1 MFILRKL
8 NKKKTASFIFIVP
21 VLLIFF
27 ASSWA
32 AGSVLPETREPRK
45 LELVSGKS
53 IILRTSEPIKRISVG
68 VPMIADFVIISPHEI
83 YILGNI
89 TGITTLT
96 LWQNKKI
103 FSIYDLEVAYDISRL
118 KQKLQEVLPNEKNLR
133 VFATQDSITLSGTV
147 SSTANLSQ
155 AVALADAYAGYVIK
169 VEEQEDSKVEGK
181 VTKIKWAREARKV
194 CNFLEV
200 GGVHQVM
207 LEVRVAEMSKS
218 VINNLGINFSYLRGG
233 DLGLSMVGG
242 LMQLG
247 NSTESTLELL
257 VSPAVNA
264 LFRFH
269 KGGATWTG
277 FIDAL
282 KKDGLVKILA
292 EPTLIALSG
301 QTANFLA
308 GGEYPVPIP
317 SKDGD
322 NIAIE
327 YKAFGVM
334 LSFTPT
340 VLSEDKISIKVAP
353 EVSELDFSTALSI
366 SGYVVPG
373 LSTRRA
379 MTVVELADGQS
390 FAIAGL
396 LKETVR
402 DSMSKFPLLGDI
414 PVLGALFR
422 SRAFQKNET
431 ELIIIVTPHLVK
443 PLDPEKQT
451 LPTDFYIEPDDT
463 EIYLLGLMEG
473 WEKNQ
478 PSTTV
483 MGELDG
489 EFGHGMP
496 YPD

>member
-1 MFILRKL
+1 MIPMFLSKEFAKRRSVSIIIMYVLSL
-8 NKKKTASFIFIVP
+8 
-21 VLLIFF
+21 VLLGLVFSAI
-27 ASSWA
+27 SRA
-32 AGSVLPETREPRK
+32 ADSVPPKIEK
-45 LELVSGKS
+45 LKKLHAVVGKS
-53 IILRTSEPIKRISVG
+53 IILKSPKPVKRVS
-68 VPMIADFVIISPHEI
+68 IADPEIAAIVLLPPNAI
-83 YILGNI
+83 YITGKAA
-89 TGITTLT
+89 GITNLT
-96 LWQNKKI
+96 LWQNEKI
-103 FSIYDLEVAYDISRL
+103 SVSYDIEVDYDISRL
-118 KQKLQEVLPNEKNLR
+118 KQRLHEILPLEKEIH
-133 VFATQDSITLSGTV
+133 VIATHDSITLSGRI
-147 SSTANLSQ
+147 SSAANLSQ
-155 AVALADAYAGYVIK
+155 AMALAEAYAPKGNV
-169 VEEQEDSKVEGK
+169 
-181 VTKIKWAREARKV
+181 R
-194 CNFLEV
+194 NLLEV

-207 LEVRVAEMSKS
+207 LEVRIAEMSKS
-218 VINNLGINFSYLRGG
+218 VIKNLGINFMYARGG
-233 DLGLSMVGG
+233 DLGLSLLGG
-242 LMQLG
+242 LVQLG
-247 NSTESTLELL
+247 DSTNTTLELL

-264 LFRFH
+264 LFSFN
-269 KGGATWTG
+269 KGSANWSG
-277 FIDAL
+277 FVDAL
-282 KKDGLVKILA
+282 KEDGLIKILA

-301 QTANFLA
+301 QNANFLA

-317 SKDGD
+317 SQDG
-322 NIAIE
+322 IGIE
-327 YKAFGVM
+327 YKPFGVT

-353 EVSELDFSTALSI
+353 EVSELDFSIALQI
-366 SGYVVPG
+366 GGYIVPG

-379 MTVVELADGQS
+379 STVVELADGQS

-443 PLDPEKQT
+443 PLDSAKQT

-473 WEKNQ
+473 REKNR
-478 PSTTV
+478 PLTV
-483 MGELDG
+483 RGELDG

>member
-1 MFILRKL
+1 MFILRKP
-8 NKKKTASFIFIVP
+8 NKKKTAFFILIALVF
-21 VLLIFF
+21 LIFS
-27 ASSWA
+27 AGSWA
-32 AGSVLPETREPRK
+32 AGSVLPKTREAQK
-45 LELVSGKS
+45 LVIVSGKS
-53 IILRTSEPIKRISVG
+53 IILRTSEPIKRASVG
-68 VPMIADFVIISPHEI
+68 VPMIADFVILSPHEI

-89 TGITTLT
+89 TGCTTLT

-103 FSIYDLEVAYDISRL
+103 LAIYDLEVAYDISRL

-155 AVALADAYAGYVIK
+155 AVALAEAYAGYVIK
-169 VEEQEDSKVEGK
+169 VEEEEDSKAQGK
-181 VTKIKWAREARKV
+181 VTKVEWARELRKV

-200 GGVHQVM
+200 AGVHQVM

-218 VINNLGINFSYLRGG
+218 VINKLGINFSYTRGG
-233 DLGLSMVGG
+233 DLGLSLLGG
-242 LMQLG
+242 LVQLDEL
-247 NSTESTLELL
+247 TDTTLDLL

-264 LFRFH
+264 LFRFD

-277 FIDAL
+277 FVDAL
-282 KKDGLVKILA
+282 KEDGLVKILA

-317 SKDGD
+317 SEDG
-322 NIAIE
+322 IAIQF
-327 YKAFGVM
+327 KPFGVT
-334 LSFTPT
+334 LSFSPT

-353 EVSELDFSTALSI
+353 EVSELDFSIALQVG
-366 SGYVVPG
+366 GYTVPG

-396 LKETVR
+396 LKETIR

-431 ELIIIVTPHLVK
+431 ELIIIITPHLVK
-443 PLDPEKQT
+443 PLDPAKQT

-463 EIYLLGLMEG
+463 EIYLLGLMQG

-478 PSTTV
+478 PSSV
-483 MGELDG
+483 RGELDG

>member
-1 MFILRKL
+1 MIPMFLSKEFAKRKSISIIIMYALSLVLLGLVFSAISRAADFEVIETDKAKKLQLVVGKTIILKSIKL
-8 NKKKTASFIFIVP
+8 VNRVSIADPKIATVVQSCVSPNEIHIIGKTA
-21 VLLIFF
+21 
-27 ASSWA
+27 
-32 AGSVLPETREPRK
+32 
-45 LELVSGKS
+45 
-53 IILRTSEPIKRISVG
+53 
-68 VPMIADFVIISPHEI
+68 
-83 YILGNI
+83 
-89 TGITTLT
+89 GITNLT

-103 FSIYDLEVAYDISRL
+103 FAIYDLDVDYDISRL
-118 KQKLQEVLPNEKNLR
+118 KQKLHEILPLEKEIR
-133 VFATQDSITLSGTV
+133 VIATHDSITLSGRI
-147 SSTANLSQ
+147 SSAANLSQ
-155 AVALADAYAGYVIK
+155 AMALTEAYAPKGNV
-169 VEEQEDSKVEGK
+169 
-181 VTKIKWAREARKV
+181 R
-194 CNFLEV
+194 NLLEV

-207 LEVRVAEMSKS
+207 LEVRIAEMSKS
-218 VINNLGINFSYLRGG
+218 VIKNLGINFMYARGG
-233 DLGLSMVGG
+233 DLGLSLLGG
-242 LMQLG
+242 LVQLG
-247 NSTESTLELL
+247 DSTDTTLELL

-264 LFRFH
+264 LFSFN
-269 KGGATWTG
+269 KGSANWSG
-277 FIDAL
+277 FVDAL
-282 KKDGLVKILA
+282 KEDGLVKILA

-301 QTANFLA
+301 QNANFLA

-317 SKDGD
+317 SEDG
-322 NIAIE
+322 IAIE
-327 YKAFGVM
+327 YKPFGVT

-353 EVSELDFSTALSI
+353 EVSELDFSIALQVG
-366 SGYVVPG
+366 GYIVPG

-379 MTVVELADGQS
+379 STVVELADGQS

-443 PLDPEKQT
+443 PLDSAKQT

-483 MGELDG
+483 RGELDG

>member
-8 NKKKTASFIFIVP
+8 NKKKTASFILIAL
-21 VLLIFF
+21 VLLIFS
-27 ASSWA
+27 ARSWA
-32 AGSVLPETREPRK
+32 AGSVLPETLEPRK
-45 LELVSGKS
+45 LEIVSGKS
-53 IILRTSEPIKRISVG
+53 IILRTSEPIKRVSVG
-68 VPMIADFVIISPHEI
+68 VPIIADFVIISPHEI
-83 YILGNI
+83 YIVGNI

-103 FSIYDLEVAYDISRL
+103 FAIYDLEVVYDISRL
-118 KQKLQEVLPNEKNLR
+118 KQKLQEVLPNEKKLR

-147 SSTANLSQ
+147 SSAANLSQ
-155 AVALADAYAGYVIK
+155 AMALAKAYAGYVIK
-169 VEEQEDSKVEGK
+169 VEEAEDSKAEGK
-181 VTKIKWAREARKV
+181 VTKVKWAREPRKV

-200 GGVHQVM
+200 AGVHQVM
-207 LEVRVAEMSKS
+207 LEVKVAEMSKS
-218 VINNLGINFSYLRGG
+218 VIKNLGINFSYLRGG

-247 NSTESTLELL
+247 DSTESTLELL

-264 LFRFH
+264 LFSFN
-269 KGGATWTG
+269 KGSANWTG
-277 FIDAL
+277 FVEAL
-282 KKDGLVKILA
+282 KEDGLVKILA

-317 SKDGD
+317 SEDG
-322 NIAIE
+322 IAIE
-327 YKAFGVM
+327 YKPFGVT

-353 EVSELDFSTALSI
+353 EVSELDFSIALQVG
-366 SGYVVPG
+366 GYIVPG

-443 PLDPEKQT
+443 PLDSAKQT

-478 PSTTV
+478 PSTV
-483 MGELDG
+483 RGELDG

>member
-8 NKKKTASFIFIVP
+8 NKKKTASFIFAL
-21 VLLIFF
+21 VLLIFS
-27 ASSWA
+27 AGSRA
-32 AGSVLPETREPRK
+32 AGSVLPETLEPQK

-53 IILRTSEPIKRISVG
+53 IILRTSEPIKRVSVG
-68 VPMIADFVIISPHEI
+68 VPIIADFVIISPHEI
-83 YILGNI
+83 YIVGNI
-89 TGITTLT
+89 TGNTTLT
-96 LWQNKKI
+96 LWRNKKI
-103 FSIYDLEVAYDISRL
+103 SAIYDLEVAYDISRL
-118 KQKLQEVLPNEKNLR
+118 KQKLQEVLPNEKKLR

-155 AVALADAYAGYVIK
+155 AMALAKAYAGYVIK
-169 VEEQEDSKVEGK
+169 VEEQEDSKAQGK
-181 VTKIKWAREARKV
+181 VTKVKWAREPRKV

-200 GGVHQVM
+200 AGVHQVM
-207 LEVRVAEMSKS
+207 LEVKVAEMSKS
-218 VINNLGINFSYLRGG
+218 VIKNLGINFSYIRGG
-233 DLGLSMVGG
+233 DLGLSMLGG
-242 LMQLG
+242 LMKLG
-247 NSTESTLELL
+247 ESAETTLELL

-264 LFRFH
+264 LFSFN
-269 KGGATWTG
+269 KGSANWTG
-277 FIDAL
+277 FVEAL
-282 KKDGLVKILA
+282 KEDGLVKILA

-308 GGEYPVPIP
+308 GGEYPVPVP

-322 NIAIE
+322 SITIK

-340 VLSEDKISIKVAP
+340 VLSEDKISIKVTP

-379 MTVVELADGQS
+379 MTTVELADGQS

-402 DSMSKFPLLGDI
+402 DSISKFPLLGDI
-414 PVLGALFR
+414 PILGALFR
-422 SRAFQKNET
+422 SRSFQKNET

-443 PLDPEKQT
+443 PVDPEKQT

-473 WEKNQ
+473 REKNR
-478 PSTTV
+478 PSTV
-483 MGELDG
+483 RGELDG

>member
-1 MFILRKL
+1 MIPMFLSLSKEFAKRKSISIIIMYVL
-8 NKKKTASFIFIVP
+8 SL
-21 VLLIFF
+21 VLLGLVFSAI
-27 ASSWA
+27 SRA
-32 AGSVLPETREPRK
+32 ADSVPPEIEKAKK
-45 LELVSGKS
+45 LQVVVGKS
-53 IILRTSEPIKRISVG
+53 IILKSPKPVKRVS
-68 VPMIADFVIISPHEI
+68 IADPEIAAFVLLSPNEI
-83 YILGNI
+83 YITGKAS
-89 TGITTLT
+89 GITNLT

-103 FSIYDLEVAYDISRL
+103 SVIYDLEVDYDISRL
-118 KQKLQEVLPNEKNLR
+118 KQKLHEILPLEKEIH
-133 VFATQDSITLSGTV
+133 VIATHDSITLSGRI
-147 SSTANLSQ
+147 SSAANLSQ
-155 AVALADAYAGYVIK
+155 AMSLTKAYAPKGNV
-169 VEEQEDSKVEGK
+169 
-181 VTKIKWAREARKV
+181 R
-194 CNFLEV
+194 NLLEV

-207 LEVRVAEMSKS
+207 LEVKISEISKS
-218 VINNLGINFSYLRGG
+218 VIKNLGINFMYARGG
-233 DLGLSMVGG
+233 DLGLSLLGG
-242 LMQLG
+242 LVQLG
-247 NSTESTLELL
+247 DSTDTTLELL

-264 LFRFH
+264 LFSFN
-269 KGGATWTG
+269 KGSANWSG
-277 FIDAL
+277 FVDAL
-282 KKDGLVKILA
+282 KEDGLVKILA

-301 QTANFLA
+301 QTAYFLA

-317 SKDGD
+317 SEDG
-322 NIAIE
+322 IGIE
-327 YKAFGVM
+327 FKPFGVT

-353 EVSELDFSTALSI
+353 EVSELDFSIALQVG
-366 SGYVVPG
+366 GYIVPG

-379 MTVVELADGQS
+379 STVVELADGQS

-443 PLDPEKQT
+443 PLDPERQT

-483 MGELDG
+483 RGELDG

>member
-1 MFILRKL
+1 MIPMFLSRKSG
-8 NKKKTASFIFIVP
+8 KKGTVP
-21 VLLIFF
+21 VIIIALVLLVFSAI
-27 ASSWA
+27 SRA
-32 AGSVLPETREPRK
+32 ADSELPETEKPKK
-45 LELVSGKS
+45 LQVVVGKS
-53 IILRTSEPIKRISVG
+53 IILKNSKPAKRVSIAEPK
-68 VPMIADFVIISPHEI
+68 IASFVLLSPSEI
-83 YILGNI
+83 YITGKAA
-89 TGITTLT
+89 GITNLT

-103 FSIYDLEVAYDISRL
+103 LVIYDLEVDYDISRL
-118 KQKLQEVLPNEKNLR
+118 KQKLHEVLPLEKEIR
-133 VFATQDSITLSGTV
+133 VIATHDSITLSGTI

-155 AVALADAYAGYVIK
+155 AMALAEAYAPKGNV
-169 VEEQEDSKVEGK
+169 
-181 VTKIKWAREARKV
+181 R
-194 CNFLEV
+194 NLLEV

-207 LEVRVAEMSKS
+207 LEVRITEMSRSLIKR
-218 VINNLGINFSYLRGG
+218 LGVNFSYARGG
-233 DLGLSMVGG
+233 DLGLSLLGG
-242 LMQLG
+242 LAQLG
-247 NSTESTLELL
+247 KLTNTTTELL

-269 KGGATWTG
+269 KGSATWTG
-277 FIDAL
+277 FVDAL
-282 KKDGLVKILA
+282 KEDGLVKILA

-308 GGEYPVPIP
+308 GGEYPVPVP
-317 SKDGD
+317 SEDG
-322 NIAIE
+322 IAIE
-327 YKAFGVM
+327 YKPFGVG

-353 EVSELDFSTALSI
+353 EVSELDFSIALQVG
-366 SGYVVPG
+366 GYTVPG
-373 LSTRRA
+373 LSTRKA
-379 MTVVELADGQS
+379 STVVELADGQS

-396 LKETVR
+396 LKETIR

-422 SRAFQKNET
+422 SRSFQKNET

-443 PLDPEKQT
+443 PLDSARQT

-473 WEKNQ
+473 REKKQ
-478 PSTTV
+478 PSTV
-483 MGELDG
+483 RGELDG

>member
-1 MFILRKL
+1 MFLSKEFAKRKSAAIIITCVL
-8 NKKKTASFIFIVP
+8 SL
-21 VLLIFF
+21 VLLGFSAI
-27 ASSWA
+27 SLA
-32 AGSVLPETREPRK
+32 ADYVPPEIEKPK
-45 LELVSGKS
+45 QLQLVVGKS
-53 IILRTSEPIKRISVG
+53 IILKSPTPVKRVS
-68 VPMIADFVIISPHEI
+68 IADPDIAAIILLPPNEI
-83 YILGNI
+83 YITGKAS
-89 TGITTLT
+89 GITNLT
-96 LWQNKKI
+96 LWQNNKI
-103 FSIYDLEVAYDISRL
+103 SAIYDLEVDYDISRL
-118 KQKLQEVLPNEKNLR
+118 KQKLHEVLPLEKEIR
-133 VFATQDSITLSGTV
+133 VIATHDSITLSGRI
-147 SSTANLSQ
+147 SSAANLSQ
-155 AVALADAYAGYVIK
+155 AMALAEAYAPKGNVRNLLK
-169 VEEQEDSKVEGK
+169 
-181 VTKIKWAREARKV
+181 
-194 CNFLEV
+194 V

-218 VINNLGINFSYLRGG
+218 VINNLGINFSYAKGG
-233 DLGLSMVGG
+233 DLGLSLLGG
-242 LMQLG
+242 LVQLG
-247 NSTESTLELL
+247 ELTDTTTELI

-264 LFRFH
+264 LFSFN
-269 KGGATWTG
+269 KGSANWTG
-277 FIDAL
+277 FVEAL
-282 KKDGLVKILA
+282 KEDGLVKILA

-308 GGEYPVPIP
+308 GGEYPVPVP
-317 SKDGD
+317 SQDG
-322 NIAIE
+322 IGIE
-327 YKAFGVM
+327 FKAFGVA

-353 EVSELDFSTALSI
+353 EVSELDFSIALQI
-366 SGYVVPG
+366 GGYTVPG
-373 LSTRRA
+373 LSTRKA

-402 DSMSKFPLLGDI
+402 DSLSKFPLLGDI

-443 PLDPEKQT
+443 PLDSARQT

-463 EIYLLGLMEG
+463 EIYILGLMEG

-478 PSTTV
+478 PSSV
-483 MGELDG
+483 RGELDG

>member
-1 MFILRKL
+1 MFLSLSKEFAKRKSISIIIMYVL
-8 NKKKTASFIFIVP
+8 SL
-21 VLLIFF
+21 VLLGLVFSAI
-27 ASSWA
+27 SRA
-32 AGSVLPETREPRK
+32 ADSVPPEIEKPKK
-45 LELVSGKS
+45 LQVVVGKS
-53 IILRTSEPIKRISVG
+53 IILKSPKPVKRVS
-68 VPMIADFVIISPHEI
+68 IADPEIAAFILLSPKEI
-83 YILGNI
+83 YIAGKAS
-89 TGITTLT
+89 GITNLT

-103 FSIYDLEVAYDISRL
+103 SVIYDLEVDYDISRL
-118 KQKLQEVLPNEKNLR
+118 KQKLHEILPLEKEIR
-133 VFATQDSITLSGTV
+133 VIATHDSITLSGRI
-147 SSTANLSQ
+147 SSAANLSQ
-155 AVALADAYAGYVIK
+155 AMALAEAYAPKGNV
-169 VEEQEDSKVEGK
+169 
-181 VTKIKWAREARKV
+181 R
-194 CNFLEV
+194 NLLEV
-200 GGVHQVM
+200 AGVHQVM
-207 LEVRVAEMSKS
+207 LEVKIAEMSKS
-218 VINNLGINFSYLRGG
+218 VIKNLGINFSYARGG
-233 DLGLSMVGG
+233 DLGLSLLGG
-242 LMQLG
+242 LVQLG
-247 NSTESTLELL
+247 ELTDTTTELL

-264 LFRFH
+264 LFSFN
-269 KGGATWTG
+269 KGSATWTG
-277 FIDAL
+277 FVDAL
-282 KKDGLVKILA
+282 KEDGLVKILA

-317 SKDGD
+317 SQDG
-322 NIAIE
+322 IGIE
-327 YKAFGVM
+327 FKPFGVT

-353 EVSELDFSTALSI
+353 EVSELDFSIALQVG
-366 SGYVVPG
+366 GYIVPG

-443 PLDPEKQT
+443 PLDSARQT

-473 WEKNQ
+473 REKNR
-478 PSTTV
+478 PSTV
-483 MGELDG
+483 RGELDG